1 MKNLLYYNPFG
12 TMKKYISV
20 LTIAALGVLALS
32 CAKEMDVNQDNTGKS
47 ISKVFTATLEKDD
60 DVTKT
65 EIQSDKS
72 VNWSVGDKILAVWNG
87 GSKASEALT
96 EGGAGNK
103 QFIVNGMG
111 GDAAFAVYPSS
122 IVSTYDGTDFKVT
135 VPSAQDGT
143 FANAAIEVAPVSGA
157 SLSFKNLGGL
167 LKFEITDAAVSKVI
181 FSSNDGTP
189 LAGNATV
196 TFSAGIPTV
205 AAVENGSTTITVNVS
220 GAGTYYVAVLPCQQ
234 KAGIYIEFQN
244 SSDAVIG
251 ETMTGKTLAVARRQI
266 RNLNTLSV
274 TPITKKFF
282 VTVAGNGTKDG
293 SSWDNAA
300 DYAAL
305 VTHLKQDTVNGK
317 NIYMAAGTYTST
329 ESVTITNTSFS
340 IFGGYP
346 TDATGTSLAGRNIT
360 ANETVFDGNNAYSIF
375 TTNSSK
381 INPVFD
387 GVSFKNAANST
398 DNGNGS
404 ALILNKVGTAVFN
417 SCLFDNNENTATGNI
432 AGGIVYTG
440 FGNITFNHC
449 TFKNNQVTSAG
460 GAIYANGGTIIL
472 NGCHF
477 EKNHSGS
484 KGTIRLVAKS
494 AIVKM
499 KNSSF
504 LDNTSDEIC
513 TDISVLKGIL
523 AINNCS
529 FSSDPEE
536 ETEIRTIPAIYNQSN
551 MLLVNSSLQG
561 QYNTKKGIIYN
572 TGTTA
577 KSIIANNIILN
588 KYAATAQPAIV
599 NYSSG
604 EVSSYGY
611 NAYYQ
616 SMSTGI
622 AVDGDFRVHK
632 NYLLGW
638 NDTDKILWKSNNM
651 FPYGPNKTAGNPD
664 PMPKGTPAKVLE
676 AIQKFDTANPT
687 AGVETW
693 LNGAYLKD
701 ALGTTRKTE
710 GCWPGAHEGT

>member
-1 MKNLLYYNPFG
+1 
-12 TMKKYISV
+12 MKKYFSF
-20 LTIAALGVLALS
+20 LTIAALGVLAIS
-32 CAKEMDVNQDNTGKS
+32 CAKEVEFNNKENTGKS
-47 ISKVFTATLEKDD
+47 ISMVFSATLETDD
-60 DVTKT
+60 DATKT
-65 EIQSDKS
+65 ALQDDNK
-72 VNWSVGDKILAVWNG
+72 VNWSKDDQILAVWDG
-87 GSKASEALT
+87 GSKGSEALT
-96 EGGAGNK
+96 EGGASASFTVNDMEGNP
-103 QFIVNGMG
+103 QY
-111 GDAAFAVYPSS
+111 AVYPSTLTS
-122 IVSTYDGTDFKVT
+122 SYDGASFQVT
-135 VPSAQDGT
+135 IPSTQDGS
-143 FANAAIEVAPVSGA
+143 FSKAAVEVAQVSDSDLA
-157 SLSFKNLGGL
+157 FKNLGGL
-167 LKFEITDAAVSKVI
+167 MKLTITSADVRTVTI
-181 FSSNDGTP
+181 SSNDGTA
-189 LAGNATV
+189 LAGKATV
-196 TFSAGIPTV
+196 TFDTAGVPSVASVEEGTSTV
-205 AAVENGSTTITVNVS
+205 TLSFTGEPSTEEP
-220 GAGTYYVAVLPCQQ
+220 YYVAVLPCEL
-234 KAGIYIEFQN
+234 KAGVYIEFKN
-244 SSDAVIG
+244 GEGTVIG
-251 ETMTGKTLAVARRQI
+251 EKMTGKTLSVARRQI
-266 RNLNTLSV
+266 CNFGKV
-274 TPITKKFF
+274 TIVTITDKYF
-282 VTVAGNGTKDG
+282 VTVGGNGDG
-293 SSWDNAA
+293 SSWENAA

-305 VTHLKQDTVNGK
+305 KAHLTQNSVK
-317 NIYMAAGTYTST
+317 NKKIYMAAGTYTST

-375 TTNSSK
+375 TTNNSK

-417 SCLFDNNENTATGNI
+417 SCLFDNNENTGTDNS
-432 AGGIVYTG
+432 AGGIVYT
-440 FGNITFNHC
+440 FVGNITFNHC
-449 TFKNNQVTSAG
+449 TFKNNQVKSAG

-484 KGTIRLVAKS
+484 KGTIRLVANT

-561 QYNTKKGIIYN
+561 QYNTSKGIIYN

-588 KYAATAQPAIV
+588 KYAAQPAIV
-599 NYSSG
+599 NVSSG

-611 NAYYQ
+611 NAYYRL
-616 SMSTGI
+616 MTGI

-651 FPYGPNKTAGNPD
+651 FPYGPDKTAGNPD

-676 AIQKFDTANPT
+676 AIQAFDTANPT

-701 ALGTTRKTE
+701 ALGTTRNTE
-710 GCWPGAHEGT
+710 GCWPGAYEGK

>member
-1 MKNLLYYNPFG
+1 
-12 TMKKYISV
+12 MKKYFSF
-20 LTIAALGVLALS
+20 LTIAALGVLAIS
-32 CAKEMDVNQDNTGKS
+32 CAKEVEFNNKENTGKS
-47 ISKVFTATLEKDD
+47 ISMVFSATLETDD
-60 DVTKT
+60 DATKT
-65 EIQSDKS
+65 ALQDDNK
-72 VNWSVGDKILAVWNG
+72 VNWSKDDQILAVWDG
-87 GSKASEALT
+87 GSKGSEALT
-96 EGGAGNK
+96 EGGASASFTVNDMEGNP
-103 QFIVNGMG
+103 QY
-111 GDAAFAVYPSS
+111 AVYPSTLTS
-122 IVSTYDGTDFKVT
+122 SYDGASFKVT
-135 VPSAQDGT
+135 IPSTQDGS
-143 FANAAIEVAPVSGA
+143 FSKAAVEVAQVSDSDLA
-157 SLSFKNLGGL
+157 FKNLGGL
-167 LKFEITDAAVSKVI
+167 MKLTITSADVRTVTI
-181 FSSNDGTP
+181 SSNDGTA
-189 LAGNATV
+189 LAGKATV
-196 TFSAGIPTV
+196 TFDTAGVPSVASVEEGTSTV
-205 AAVENGSTTITVNVS
+205 TLSFTGEPSTEEP
-220 GAGTYYVAVLPCQQ
+220 YYVAVLPCEL
-234 KAGIYIEFQN
+234 KAGVYIEFKN
-244 SSDAVIG
+244 GEGTVIG
-251 ETMTGKTLAVARRQI
+251 EKMTGKTLSVARRQI
-266 RNLNTLSV
+266 CNFGEV
-274 TPITKKFF
+274 TIVTITDKYF
-282 VTVAGNGTKDG
+282 VTVGGNGLKDG
-293 SSWDNAA
+293 SSWENAA

-305 VTHLKQDTVNGK
+305 KAHLTQNSVK
-317 NIYMAAGTYTST
+317 NKKIYMAAGTYTST

-375 TTNSSK
+375 TTTSST

-398 DNGNGS
+398 DNGS
-404 ALILNKVGTAVFN
+404 ALILKKVGTAVFN
-417 SCLFDNNENTATGNI
+417 SCLFDNNENTATGNA

-449 TFKNNQVTSAG
+449 TFKNNQVTSV

-484 KGTIRLVAKS
+484 KGTIRLAASS

-536 ETEIRTIPAIYNQSN
+536 ETEIRTIPAIYNQSK

-561 QYNTKKGIIYN
+561 QYNTSKGIICN

-599 NYSSG
+599 NVSSG

-611 NAYYQ
+611 NAYYR

-651 FPYGPNKTAGNPD
+651 FPYGPNKTAENPD

-676 AIQKFDTANPT
+676 AIREFDTDNPT

-701 ALGTTRKTE
+701 ALGTTRNTE
-710 GCWPGAHEGT
+710 GCWPGAYEGK